1 MNRRPSNR
9 PIRLLALFSMLGM
22 AMVGCNRP
30 QSTAVWTP
38 GSGPTSG
45 SYWPT
50 EGWRTSTPE
59 EQGMDSQK
67 LALMLKAVKR
77 QKLDLHS
84 LLVIRHGYIVS
95 ETYYKS
101 YNKNTKHTL
110 YSCTKSFV
118 STLVGIAID
127 QGYID
132 SIELPVLGFFPDLT
146 IQNRDERK
154 EAMTIADLLT
164 MRSGLD
170 WPEGDPVYQEMYR
183 SRDWANF
190 VLDKPM
196 AEQPGSQFVYC
207 SGCSH
212 VLSTI
217 VQQGTGQDAL
227 DFAEKTLLAPLGIT
241 GVDWEMDAEGIPIGG
256 WGLQLTPRDMAKL
269 GYLYLHDGLWD
280 GQQIVSVEWVRAATQ
295 KYTETDST
303 IGLGYGYQWWTYPSY
318 GAYAALGRDG
328 QTIFVAPDLDLVVV
342 TTAQVNG
349 HDALFALIEEYVVP
363 AVKTS

>member
-1 MNRRPSNR
+1 MNRQAADQATRF
-9 PIRLLALFSMLGM
+9 LLLWAICM
-22 AMVGCNRP
+22 AMVGCSRP
-30 QSTAVWTP
+30 QPTEVWTP

-67 LALMLKAVKR
+67 LAQMLKAAKR
-77 QKLDLHS
+77 QRLDLHS

-95 ETYYKS
+95 ETYYGS
-101 YNKNTKHTL
+101 YNKGTKHTL

-132 SIELPVLGFFPDLT
+132 SIELPVLGFFPDRAL
-146 IQNRDERK
+146 QNRDERK

-183 SRDWANF
+183 NRDWVKF

-196 AEQPGSQFVYC
+196 AEQPGSRFNYC

-212 VLSTI
+212 VLSAI
-217 VQQGTGQDAL
+217 VQQETGQNTR
-227 DFAEKTLLAPLGIT
+227 DFAEKMLFVPLGIT
-241 GVDWEMDAEGIPIGG
+241 NVGWELDAADIPIGG
-256 WGLQLTPRDMAKL
+256 WGLQVTPRDMAKL
-269 GYLYLHDGLWD
+269 GYLYLHNGTWD
-280 GQQIVSVEWVRAATQ
+280 GQQIVSAEWVRAATSWH
-295 KYTETDST
+295 TETDSQ
-303 IGLGYGYQWWTYPSY
+303 IGLGYGYQWWIYPSY
-318 GAYAALGRDG
+318 GAYAALGRYG

-342 TTAQVNG
+342 TTGQVDG

-363 AVKTS
+363 AVKTP